1 MPLFIHRILRV
12 CFFLLLSLAI
22 SHFSSAQ
29 AASILSIKKQ
39 LSGVKSDSSKIKLY
53 DNLAKHYEEIDIDSC
68 FYFLSKSLEF
78 AQKSHN
84 LKAVSLAMYRFAYTY
99 LYISKD
105 ETKATDWLI
114 KTINIA
120 KKNNYNDI
128 TSKCLQLMGIIAEHQ
143 GTGNPL
149 DYYKDAVQY
158 ALKSD
163 DITTLGNAYEVIST
177 FSIKNKRYK
186 EAEEPLLKNIKL
198 QEKYDIDSWLSNGLD
213 YCNVLSAQ
221 NKKNE
226 AFAFAKELHS
236 KRDKIKKSKGDFVY
250 LNDMGKLEMYLQNY
264 PKAESFFQEAL
275 DREVKK
281 SKIDT
286 LHLFFI
292 YMNLEELYLA
302 QKDFQKAYDVS
313 KKNLSVNLWL
323 AQKRQSQDSKLQ
335 ITKQKAALDLEKKEI
350 EISLLANQK
359 KQQTTFLI
367 VTILVAL
374 ILVSLLIILQRNKQ
388 RIEQQK
394 TELTQLNK
402 TKDKLFSIIAHD
414 LREPMASFKGLLQLI
429 EEEALSQQEFR
440 ELSKSL
446 KQNVDNIHA
455 MLENL
460 LLWSLS
466 QMNGIKPHL
475 RKFDIGDS
483 LIETVNFFNDVA
495 KQKRIELRTHIQE
508 NLVVF
513 SDENQIQ
520 TVIRNL
526 LNNAI
531 KFTPSDGIVEIFGEQ
546 NEDQIIL
553 KVIDSGKGMTPV
565 ELSNLFTKPKISRG
579 TAGEKGTGLG
589 LILCKELVEQNKGE
603 ISVSSAVGQGTSFE
617 IRLQK
622 G

>member
-1 MPLFIHRILRV
+1 MLLFIHRIARIL
-12 CFFLLLSLAI
+12 FLILLSLQI
-22 SHFSSAQ
+22 SYFSSAQ
-29 AASILSIKKQ
+29 ITSIHSLKKQ
-39 LSGVKSDSSKIKLY
+39 LFSAKSDSSKIKIY
-53 DNLAKHYEEIDIDSC
+53 DNLAKNYEEIDIDSC

-78 AQKSHN
+78 AQKSKN
-84 LKAVSLAMYRFAYTY
+84 LKAVSLVMYRLGYTH

-105 ETKATDWLI
+105 ETKATNWLI
-114 KTINIA
+114 KAMNIA
-120 KKNNYNDI
+120 KKNKYNDVI
-128 TSKCLQLMGIIAEHQ
+128 SRCLQLMGIIAEHQ

-149 DYYKDAVQY
+149 DYYKDAVKY

-186 EAEEPLLKNIKL
+186 EAEEPLLKNIKI

-213 YCNVLSAQ
+213 YCNVLFAQ

-226 AFAFAKELHS
+226 AFAFAKELHR
-236 KRDKIKKSKGDFVY
+236 KRDKLKKSKGDFVY

-275 DREVKK
+275 NREVKK

-302 QKDFQKAYDVS
+302 RKDFQKAYDVS
-313 KKNLSVNLWL
+313 KKKLSVNLWL

-359 KQQTTFLI
+359 KQQTVFLI
-367 VTILVAL
+367 VTILVSL
-374 ILVSLLIILQRNKQ
+374 ILVSLLLILQRNKQ

-466 QMNGIKPHL
+466 QMNGIKPYF
-475 RKFDIGDS
+475 RKLDVSDS
-483 LIETVNFFNDVA
+483 LNATVSFFRNVA
-495 KQKRIELRTHIQE
+495 KQKQIELKTDIQE
-508 NLVVF
+508 NLVAF
-513 SDENQIQ
+513 ADENQMQ
-520 TVIRNL
+520 TVFRNL

-531 KFTPSDGIVEIFGEQ
+531 KFTPQNGVVEIISEQ
-546 NEDQIIL
+546 NENQILL
-553 KVIDSGKGMTPV
+553 KVIDSGKGMCQD
-565 ELSNLFTKPKISRG
+565 ELNNLFTKPKLKRG

-589 LILCKELVEQNKGE
+589 LILCKELIEQNKGE
-603 ISVSSAVGQGTSFE
+603 ISVSSAVGRGTSFE